1 MRIYTVRVGKQKL
14 KEFATKEE
22 AQKFMLDYVL
32 MQNEYVLQQV
42 YLDEA
47 LEKSDLKESKEVLK
61 HIMEL

>member
-1 MRIYTVRVGKQKL
+1 
-14 KEFATKEE
+14 
-22 AQKFMLDYVL
+22 MLDYVL